1 MLKYIYRIPVLQRW
15 MAKHCRVD
23 SLTGL
28 KNFKALSEEFKST
41 KNFYLIDLD
50 NFRLINKSFGHAN
63 GSFVLSRFGQSL
75 ERLLPSGNVY
85 RVGGDE
91 FVILT
96 NNELSIDFFKE
107 VTDQKVDLDG
117 TKIKLRAS

>member
-1 MLKYIYRIPVLQRW
+1 
-15 MAKHCRVD
+15 MAKHCRFD

-28 KNFKALSEEFKST
+28 KNFKVLSEEFKLT

-63 GSFVLSRFGQSL
+63 GWFVLKWFGQSL

-91 FVILT
+91 FVILN

-107 VTDQKVDLDG
+107 ITDQEVDLDG
-117 TKIKLRAS
+117 IKIKLRAS